1 MTESMSVFRPSRIAG
16 FATDTIVVSIRIMKK
31 PMMSDQRAGQGL
43 ISESMLLPV
52 RVVRGRRPGC
62 RRRDPD
68 RAITREGREVFPG
81 PSAEMRLRDP
91 LVVVDD
97 LGDDEGEEL
106 LRERRVQ
113 VRLLG
118 E

>member
-1 MTESMSVFRPSRIAG
+1 MSVSSPRRIAG

-43 ISESMLLPV
+43 ISEFMLLPV
-52 RVVRGRRPGC
+52 RVVRGHRPGAADAAPNG
-62 RRRDPD
+62 RQRG
-68 RAITREGREVFPG
+68 RAGTCSR
-81 PSAEMRLRDP
+81 PSSALVRLGDP

-106 LRERRVQ
+106 LREGRVE
-113 VRLLG
+113 VRLL
-118 E
+118 